1 MKKFIALIMSA
12 ILAVSMLTIN
22 VSAASS
28 SKVIDLDINTTLS
41 ILTESKLSYGYTS
54 DDGSEIV
61 GMRRKK
67 VSDGWE
73 YILTPK
79 KEGIASIQIGSDFRY
94 TINVYEPIEVEVG
107 QSVTY
112 DINDVAN
119 FSYKRTNKNFKVSSK
134 KVWDKRQFTFIAK
147 KAGTTKVKV
156 YSGNQKVY
164 TFYLKAV
171 ERQIPEY
178 SLKMIG
184 GECLDFTV
192 NTNSSIYAL
201 TPEGSPVSVTGISD
215 GHVVNLYANNSVNSS
230 DATIT
235 VIDANTSMSLLKLNV
250 SVEPVR
256 LSYIPTLSIG
266 TGFMASISG
275 IYSGSA
281 PNVYYVSS
289 NTSVLTVDEQGNCI
303 ANGYGTATLYAC
315 SMYTNEILDYGV
327 INVI

>member
-1 MKKFIALIMSA
+1 MKKFITLIMSA
-12 ILAVSMLTIN
+12 ILAITMFTVN

-28 SKVIDLDINTTLS
+28 SKIIDLDINTSMS
-41 ILTESKLSYGYTS
+41 ITTTSKLSYGYTS

-67 VSDGWE
+67 VSNGWE

-79 KEGIASIQIGSDFRY
+79 KEGTASIKIGSDFKY

-112 DINDVAN
+112 EINDITN
-119 FSYKRTNKNFKVSSK
+119 FSYKRTNKNFKVTSK
-134 KVWDKRQFTFIAK
+134 KAWDKRQLTFIAK
-147 KAGTTKVKV
+147 KAGTTKVKI

-164 TFYLKAV
+164 TFYLKAK

-184 GECLDFTV
+184 GECLDFSV
-192 NTNSSIYAL
+192 NTNSPIYAL
-201 TPEGSPVSVTGISD
+201 TPENSPVAVTGISD
-215 GHVVNLYANNSVNSS
+215 EHIVSLYANNSVNLTNT
-230 DATIT
+230 TIT
-235 VIDANTSMSLLKLNV
+235 IIDANTSITLLKLNV

-256 LSYIPTLSIG
+256 LAYIPTLSIG
-266 TGFMASISG
+266 TGFMTSISG

-281 PNVYYVSS
+281 PSVYYFSS

-315 SMYTNEILDYGV
+315 SMYTNEVLDYGV
-327 INVI
+327 ITVI